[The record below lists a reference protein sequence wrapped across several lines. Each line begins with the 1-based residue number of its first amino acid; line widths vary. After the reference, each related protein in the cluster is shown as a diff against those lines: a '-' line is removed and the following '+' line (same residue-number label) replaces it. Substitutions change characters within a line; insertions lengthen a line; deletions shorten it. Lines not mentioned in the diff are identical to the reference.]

1 MKENEII
8 IKVFKILLDNPDL
21 FESGLCGWLKEL
33 YLEDIIGLLEYN
45 TTHEYLNNNLPKKY
59 FKCIYLTMLYVY
71 SWEYGVITHRIN
83 WINEQIKI
91 LENEKN

>member
-8 IKVFKILLDNPDL
+8 IKVFKILLDNPL
-21 FESGLCGWLKEL
+21 IFRTGLCRWILDAYLLKL
-33 YLEDIIGLLEYN
+33 INDNEYN
-45 TTHEYLNNNLPKKY
+45 IINNFINNQISIMGSDEQGFCWTKGFLMY
-59 FKCIYLTMLYVY
+59 
-71 SWEYGVITHRIN
+71 RIN